1 VDADAHNLYRYVHIL
16 LFAYW
21 LGADL
26 GVFLGGGAM
35 SRPGLTVAE
44 RNRIRDLVMAID
56 LAPRVA
62 LVLMLPVGFTL
73 AVPWGEPVP
82 ATALAPLWI
91 AALGWAAALVFL
103 HFRHSGPAAAL
114 LRRLDL
120 ATRGVVFASM
130 LYLGIRGLRA
140 GDGGAAWLAAKFLVF
155 AAIIAVGM
163 ALRAVS
169 AQWRPAI
176 ERLLAGDTAAGERM
190 LRVRRRK
197 AIVAALSMWF
207 LVAAAAFLGTV
218 KPW

>member
-1 VDADAHNLYRYVHIL
+1 VDADAHNLYRFVHIL
-16 LFAYW
+16 LFAWW

-35 SRPGLTVAE
+35 SRPGLAVTE

-73 AVPWGEPVP
+73 AVPWGAPLP
-82 ATALAPLWI
+82 ARVLPALWI
-91 AALGWAAALVFL
+91 AALAWAAALVFL
-103 HFRHSGPAAAL
+103 HFRHDAPAAAL

-120 ATRGVVFASM
+120 AARGAVFAGM
-130 LYLGIRGLRA
+130 LYLGFRGLRA
-140 GDGGAAWLAAKFLVF
+140 EEAGSTWLPAKFLVF

-163 ALRAVS
+163 VLRAVS

-176 ERLLAGDTAAGERM
+176 ERLLAGDTVAGERM

-197 AIVAALSMWF
+197 AVVAALSMWF

>member
-1 VDADAHNLYRYVHIL
+1 MDADAHNLYRYLHIL

-35 SRPGLTVAE
+35 SRPGLAVAE

-73 AVPWGEPVP
+73 ALPWGEPLP
-82 ATALAPLWI
+82 ATALAPLWV
-91 AALGWAAALVFL
+91 AALVWAAALIYL
-103 HFRHSGPAAAL
+103 HFRHDGPGVAL

-120 ATRGVVFASM
+120 ATRAVVFAAM
-130 LYLGIRGLRA
+130 LYLGLRGLRA
-140 GDGGAAWLAAKFLVF
+140 DDGGSGWLAAKFLVF

-176 ERLLAGDTAAGERM
+176 ERLRAGDTATGERM

>member
-1 VDADAHNLYRYVHIL
+1 MDADAHNLYRYAHIL

-44 RNRIRDLVMAID
+44 RNRIRDLVMTID
-56 LAPRVA
+56 LAPRLA

-73 AVPWGEPVP
+73 AVPWGEPLP
-82 ATALAPLWI
+82 ATALAPLW
-91 AALGWAAALVFL
+91 AAALVWTAALVYL
-103 HFRHSGPAAAL
+103 HFRHDGPGAVL

-120 ATRGVVFASM
+120 ATRAAVFAAM
-130 LYLGIRGLRA
+130 LYLGLRGLRA
-140 GDGGAAWLAAKFLVF
+140 ADGGSAWLAAKFLVF

-176 ERLLAGDTAAGERM
+176 ERLLAGDTATGERM

-197 AIVAALSMWF
+197 AIVAALSMWL

-218 KPW
+218 KP